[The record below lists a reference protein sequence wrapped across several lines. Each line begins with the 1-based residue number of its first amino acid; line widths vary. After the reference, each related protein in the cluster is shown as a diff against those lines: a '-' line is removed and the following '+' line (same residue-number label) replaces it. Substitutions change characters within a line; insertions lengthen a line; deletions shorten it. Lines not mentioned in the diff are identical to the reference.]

1 MKVGMLILVPTMFL
15 TTNLFF
21 LQIPGENGMV
31 PVTPTAWAA
40 EPLDSQAAAAT
51 PSAGGA
57 DTPYSYVGTNKCKRC
72 HLAEHRS
79 WKKTKMAQTLETLK
93 PGNAVEVKKKYG
105 LDPAKDYSTDQGC
118 LNCHTTGYDHQGG
131 YAIPDPEDKK
141 AVRRA
146 KKLAGVG
153 CESCHGPGSAYIDVF
168 MDIFKSKRQYK
179 VEELY
184 AAPCSCLVR
193 TNLIE
198 ESSRASMT
206 WAFSSPGTPKMWVTP
221 SFSRHLANSSAAFI
235 HDSKLFDINLGPD
248 LFSSSQTATAASRQT
263 CPYRAYPMGVLSSTR
278 F

>member
-31 PVTPTAWAA
+31 PVTPTALAA

-51 PSAGGA
+51 PLAGGA
-57 DTPYSYVGTNKCKRC
+57 DTPYSYVGTNKCKMC

-105 LDPAKDYSTDQGC
+105 LDPAKDYSTDEGC
-118 LNCHTTGYDHQGG
+118 LKCHTTGYDHEGG
-131 YAIPDPEDKK
+131 YVIPDPEDKK

-153 CESCHGPGSAYIDVF
+153 CESCHGPGSAYIEVF
-168 MDIFKSKRQYK
+168 MDIFKSKRKYK

-184 AAPCSCLVR
+184 AVGLRKMDAAVCVECH
-193 TNLIE
+193 NDK
-198 ESSRASMT
+198 
-206 WAFSSPGTPKMWVTP
+206 SPTFDAENPFDYEKMKDEGTHEHQPLKQ
-221 SFSRHLANSSAAFI
+221 REN
-235 HDSKLFDINLGPD
+235 
-248 LFSSSQTATAASRQT
+248 
-263 CPYRAYPMGVLSSTR
+263 
-278 F
+278 